1 MLARKR
7 GAYKVA
13 LKEKRQDY
21 ASAQENGLIEEAKY
35 EYVPFQTQKIRHTK
49 FPGAIPMETWGKH
62 FKTILNIR

>member
-1 MLARKR
+1 MWARKR
-7 GAYKVA
+7 GAYKVP

-35 EYVPFQTQKIRHTK
+35 VPFQALKIRHPK